1 MKIEEIKDERIRN
14 VISKAN
20 GTLIDLGFKT
30 YIDYSNSD
38 ECTFIY
44 AEHNKHHMKLFF
56 NVFHDDYEV
65 LVNISYAYNQHEV
78 YSYGGEVSIRD
89 VLDDIKSN
97 LKIASEDDRH
107 TIKETLLTCFGNKRC
122 EIKNINH

>member
-14 VISKAN
+14 VISKAK

-30 YIDYSNSD
+30 FIDHSNSD

-44 AEHNKHHMKLFF
+44 AEHNKHYMKLFF

-65 LVNISYAYNQHEV
+65 LVNISLANNQHEV

-89 VLDDIKSN
+89 ILDDIKSN
-97 LKIASEDDRH
+97 LKIASEENRH
-107 TIKETLLTCFGNKRC
+107 TIRETSLTRFGNKCC
-122 EIKNINH
+122 EIKNNNH

>member
-1 MKIEEIKDERIRN
+1 MIEIKDERIKN
-14 VISKAN
+14 VINKAN
-20 GTLIDLGFKT
+20 RALIDLGFKT

-44 AEHNKHHMKLFF
+44 AEHNKHHIKLFF

-65 LVNISYAYNQHEV
+65 LVNISLANNQREV
-78 YSYGGEVSIRD
+78 YSYGGEVSIND

-97 LKIASEDDRH
+97 LKID
-107 TIKETLLTCFGNKRC
+107 TKR
-122 EIKNINH
+122 